1 MLIAKL
7 AIAPPV
13 ELMLNPVA
21 AVLTVLVSDDDE
33 SVKAG
38 AATES
43 VSVIVIVA
51 LLYLT
56 ASVGVKVAVIKVVP
70 AEPSVTVAP
79 DMVAVA
85 VVADV

>member
-1 MLIAKL
+1 MI
-7 AIAPPV
+7 
-13 ELMLNPVA
+13 LNPVA

-38 AATES
+38 AATDS

-70 AEPSVTVAP
+70 AEPSVIIAP
-79 DMVAVA
+79 EMVAVA